1 MYIDTYTSRC
11 KIFRLIPQGSKVLE
25 IGVGSGRLANLLSMR
40 KKCRVYCVEKE
51 PAMASIARNK
61 CIEMLNMD
69 IETNELPYSSGF
81 FDCIILGNV
90 LEHMKEP
97 YRILTKLKKYLSNEG
112 FLIYSVP
119 NIVNWH
125 SRMTIFFGKF
135 EYAESGVFDKTHLR
149 FYNLNSAKKLAEEAG
164 YEITWL
170 DVTPSIYLFKEKLN
184 FLWYALS
191 KLWKN
196 LFADEFIIQA
206 RASCPCVSLP
216 PRSKPR

>member
-1 MYIDTYTSRC
+1 MYIDSYTSRC
-11 KIFRLIPQGSKVLE
+11 KILKLIPPGSKVLE
-25 IGVGSGRLANLLSMR
+25 IGCGSGRLANLLSMR
-40 KKCRVYCVEKE
+40 KKCLVYCVEKE
-51 PAMASIARNK
+51 PKMASIAKNK
-61 CIEMLNMD
+61 CVEVLNMD
-69 IETNELPYSSGF
+69 IETKELPYSNGF

-97 YRILTKLKKYLSNEG
+97 SKILANLKKYLSDNG

-135 EYAESGVFDKTHLR
+135 EYADSGVFDRTHLR
-149 FYNLNSAKKLAEEAG
+149 FYNLNSAKKLAEDAG
-164 YEITWL
+164 YRIAWL

-184 FLWYALS
+184 FLWYGLA

-196 LFADEFIIQA
+196 LFADEFVIQA
-206 RASCPCVSLP
+206 RKS
-216 PRSKPR
+216 

>member
-11 KIFRLIPQGSKVLE
+11 KIFKKIPFKSKVLE
-25 IGVGSGRLANLLSMR
+25 IGVGSGRLANLLSIR

-51 PAMASIARNK
+51 PSMAGIARNK
-61 CIEMLNMD
+61 CVEVLNID
-69 IETNELPYSSGF
+69 IETEEMPYGNGA
-81 FDCIILGNV
+81 FDFIILGNV
-90 LEHMKEP
+90 LEHLKEP
-97 YRILTKLKKYLSNEG
+97 SKILIRLKNYLSGNG

-149 FYNLNSAKKLAEEAG
+149 FYNLNSAKKLAEDAG
-164 YEITWL
+164 YKITWL
-170 DVTPSIYLFKEKLN
+170 DVTPSIYFYKEKLN
-184 FLWYALS
+184 FLWYGLAV
-191 KLWKN
+191 LWKN

-206 RASCPCVSLP
+206 KKS
-216 PRSKPR
+216 

>member
-11 KIFRLIPQGSKVLE
+11 KIFKLIPEGSKVLE
-25 IGVGSGRLANLLSMR
+25 IGVGSGRLANLLSMK
-40 KKCRVYCVEKE
+40 KKCIVYCVEKE

-61 CIEMLNMD
+61 CVEMLNMD
-69 IETNELPYSSGF
+69 IETNELPYSIGF

-90 LEHMKEP
+90 LEHMKDP
-97 YRILTKLKKYLSNEG
+97 SKILIKLKKYLSDNG

-135 EYAESGVFDKTHLR
+135 EYAESGVFDRTHLR

-164 YEITWL
+164 YRITWL

-191 KLWKN
+191 KLRMN

-206 RASCPCVSLP
+206 RKA
-216 PRSKPR
+216 

>member
-11 KIFRLIPQGSKVLE
+11 KIFKLIPEGSKVLE
-25 IGVGSGRLANLLSMR
+25 IGVGSGRLANLLSMK
-40 KKCRVYCVEKE
+40 KKCIVYCVEKE

-61 CIEMLNMD
+61 CVEMLNMD
-69 IETNELPYSSGF
+69 IETNELPYSIGF

-97 YRILTKLKKYLSNEG
+97 SKILEKLKKHLSDNG

-135 EYAESGVFDKTHLR
+135 EYAESGVFDRTHLR
-149 FYNLNSAKKLAEEAG
+149 FYNLNSAKKLAEDAG
-164 YEITWL
+164 YRITWL

-191 KLWKN
+191 KLRMN

-206 RASCPCVSLP
+206 RKA
-216 PRSKPR
+216 

>member
-11 KIFRLIPQGSKVLE
+11 KIFRLVPSGSKVLE
-25 IGVGSGRLANLLSMR
+25 IGVGSGRLANLLTIR
-40 KKCRVYCVEKE
+40 KKCRVYCVEKDA
-51 PAMASIARNK
+51 AMAGIAKTK
-61 CIEMLNMD
+61 CLEMLNMD
-69 IETNELPYSSGF
+69 IETEELPYEGGL

-97 YRILTKLKKYLSNEG
+97 SKILANLKKHLSDNG

-135 EYAESGVFDKTHLR
+135 EYAENGVFDKSHLR
-149 FYNLNSAKKLAEEAG
+149 FYNLNSAKKLAQNAG
-164 YEITWL
+164 YRITRL
-170 DVTPSIYLFKEKLN
+170 DVTPSIYLFKERLN
-184 FLWYALS
+184 FLWYKLAV
-191 KLWKN
+191 LWKN

-206 RASCPCVSLP
+206 RKSNMELSPQ
-216 PRSKPR
+216 RR